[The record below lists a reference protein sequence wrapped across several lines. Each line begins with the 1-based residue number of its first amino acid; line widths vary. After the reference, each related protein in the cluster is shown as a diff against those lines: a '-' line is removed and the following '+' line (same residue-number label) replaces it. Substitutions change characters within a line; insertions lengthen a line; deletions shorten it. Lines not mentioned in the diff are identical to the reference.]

1 MPETTKPIPFNAWVG
16 FNNQILTELDKKI
29 RPFLEKKSYSLD
41 RELQI
46 RTLFY
51 TNFNNYLTL
60 LLSKADENVALQFLN
75 DFDKIP
81 ENERLKL
88 ITKTI
93 NKPIDKIINNFIEL
107 FNHID

>member
-1 MPETTKPIPFNAWVG
+1 MPQNDKSIPFNAWVD
-16 FNNQILTELDKKI
+16 FNDPILVELDKKI
-29 RPFLEKKSYSLD
+29 RPFLEKKPYSLD

-75 DFDKIP
+75 NFDKIP
-81 ENERLKL
+81 ENERLGL